1 MARVYLHGQM
11 DENMK
16 ANIKMIKSMEKEYIH
31 GPMVEYMLA
40 NGNMIKDMDLDDI

>member
-1 MARVYLHGQM
+1 M